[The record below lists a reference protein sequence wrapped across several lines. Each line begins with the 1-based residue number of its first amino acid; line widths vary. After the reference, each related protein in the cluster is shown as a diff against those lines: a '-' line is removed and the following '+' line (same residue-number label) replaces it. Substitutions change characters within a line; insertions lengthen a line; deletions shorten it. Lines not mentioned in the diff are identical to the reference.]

1 MKIKMKIRIKM
12 RKGFFLSL
20 SLNLFFWSMVY
31 SPYFAAW
38 RGNFSGITVSEGVW
52 EGLKLLVSSYDR
64 LDDAAN
70 GELALRFYY
79 GVFRIGRHQLVA
91 SRGGSEIF

>member
-52 EGLKLLVSSYDR
+52 EWQNYWYLLMTALTMPPTVSSP
-64 LDDAAN
+64 
-70 GELALRFYY
+70 
-79 GVFRIGRHQLVA
+79 
-91 SRGGSEIF
+91 